1 MQRYFAK
8 EKCDNYFILNDDDIY
23 HIKTVMRMKNDDKI
37 EIVFN
42 NKLYICMVDL
52 NKNQFEIVNKKETYE
67 EKKKF
72 ILVIPL
78 LKEQKMDLIL
88 QKSTE
93 LGVYKIIPIK
103 TSRSVIK
110 LDNEK
115 FNKKKERWIK
125 ICKEASEQSK
135 RTTIPIISDLLSIDD
150 LKDIDGVK
158 LVCSTTEKDK
168 NIKFFLQTENKCDK
182 LLLAVGPE
190 GGFTSEEEETFIKT
204 GFCKVSLG
212 KRIMRVETVPI
223 FVLSILNY
231 VYME

>member
-8 EKCDNYFILNDDDIY
+8 EKCDSYFILNNDDIY
-23 HIKTVMRMKNDDKI
+23 HIKTVMRMKNNDKI
-37 EIVFN
+37 EVVFN
-42 NKLYICMVDL
+42 HKVYTCIVNLDNY
-52 NKNQFEIVNKKETYE
+52 QFEIIE
-67 EKKKF
+67 EKEGYNEDKKF
-72 ILVIPL
+72 VLIVPL

-93 LGVYKIIPIK
+93 LGVSEIIPIIVE
-103 TSRSVIK
+103 RSVIK

-115 FNKKKERWIK
+115 FAKKKERWLK

-135 RTTIPIISDLLSIDD
+135 RTTIPKISDLLSIDT
-150 LKDIDGVK
+150 LKDLEGVK

-168 NIKFFLQTENKCDK
+168 NIKFFLQTQNNCDK

-190 GGFTSEEEETFIKT
+190 GGFTSYEEEAFVKA
-204 GFCKVSLG
+204 GFNKVSLG